1 MKTLITILITIFCLL
16 NNASA
21 NEKPLRLIALA
32 PIITSDLIL
41 LGLEENISGNT
52 TYCINSENYTPIK
65 VGNVSNFSTEK
76 IISLYPD
83 IVFCGELGNREKI
96 EKLKSMGIKTV
107 FLPYPKT
114 FSQMC
119 DNLLKIATN
128 TNKTEK
134 AEQLIKT
141 AQKTITELKV
151 PISQK
156 APKVFVQ
163 IGADPLFTANKD
175 SFIHQLIEFAG
186 GINICKDSTTGMYSK
201 EAVIAADPDIIL
213 ISEMGINGQK
223 EKEKW
228 STYTSLS
235 AVKNNNIHIIDE
247 YMLCSPSI
255 IKFPK
260 TLQKIKEIINQN
272 NK

>member
-1 MKTLITILITIFCLL
+1 MKTITIILATIFCLL
-16 NNASA
+16 NNAVA

-52 TYCINSENYTPIK
+52 TYCINNKNYTPIK

-96 EKLKSMGIKTV
+96 EKLKLMGIKTV

-119 DNLLKIATN
+119 DNLLKIAEA
-128 TNKTEK
+128 TNKEDAAKKLIEK
-134 AEQLIKT
+134 TKNIVNDLKE
-141 AQKTITELKV
+141 TISKNS
-151 PISQK
+151 PRI
-156 APKVFVQ
+156 FVQ

-175 SFIHQLIEFAG
+175 SFIHELIEFAG
-186 GINICKDSTTGMYSK
+186 GINICKDSISGMYSK

-213 ISEMGINGQK
+213 ISEMGINGLK

-235 AVKNNNIHIIDE
+235 AVKNNNIYIINE

-255 IKFPK
+255 AKFPQ
-260 TLQKIKEIINQN
+260 TLKQLKKIINQS
-272 NK
+272 KK